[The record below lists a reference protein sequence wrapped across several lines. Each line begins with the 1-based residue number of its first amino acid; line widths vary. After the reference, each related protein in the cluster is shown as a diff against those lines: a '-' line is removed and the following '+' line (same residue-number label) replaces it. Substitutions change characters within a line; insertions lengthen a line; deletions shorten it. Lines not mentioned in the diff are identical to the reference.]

1 MACPFHCQA
10 GPNSQGLALY
20 CNEVGD
26 IKLKVSFRGNKLEKL
41 CTDENE
47 MQKKR
52 PDLKKKLRLRI
63 KAMEASETLGS
74 LSQDD
79 PGGRWHALKGE
90 RAGTWAAELSGNW
103 RLIIEPKPNQPH
115 ARELTVVDVTDY
127 H

>member
-20 CNEVGD
+20 CNEFGD

-74 LSQDD
+74 LPQDD

>member
-1 MACPFHCQA
+1 MLFLCQA
-10 GPNSQGLALY
+10 GSNSQFLVLC

-26 IKLKVSFRGNKLEKL
+26 IKLKVRFKGNKLEKL

-63 KAMEASETLGS
+63 KALETSETLAS
-74 LSQDD
+74 LPQDD
-79 PGGRWHALKGE
+79 PGGRWHALHGE

-103 RLIIEPKPNQPH
+103 RLIIEPKPNQLH
-115 ARELTVVDVTDY
+115 AHEITVIDITDY